1 LKTATPLENW
11 IRDHEFCP
19 VHELALLRRWGLGG
33 LKWWKDNADSWG
45 YLWDGPRGLW
55 YRP

>member
-1 LKTATPLENW
+1 MKTATPLENW